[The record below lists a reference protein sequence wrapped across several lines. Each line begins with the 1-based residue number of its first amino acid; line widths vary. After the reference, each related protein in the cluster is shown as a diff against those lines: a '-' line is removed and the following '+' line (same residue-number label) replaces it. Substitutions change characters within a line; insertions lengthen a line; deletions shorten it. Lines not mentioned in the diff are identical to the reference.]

1 MSNRAPPVPDIRN
14 NANAYRHPHRGLF
27 GRLVERLANSATL
40 ARMRYAV
47 MSRLPFLKLES
58 EVENVVYLTWL
69 VPVSDCDCFVPKGVR
84 LWQKNGLTPF
94 TVLTYRHGHFGP
106 SALGRLR
113 KLFPSPLQ
121 SNWRLYLE
129 PASPGAPPVR
139 TVLFLK
145 NVMNSLMYALGTRL
159 FSDALPTHLAAQF
172 VHRRGGLATHTD
184 IAAGAGSAP
193 SLSCRLRL
201 GCMPTLTADFTSMFG
216 SWTDAVEF
224 LSCQDGAVAQVD
236 RVDRLAFAEIELP
249 IDLASVI
256 PAEPVDGVPSC
267 SLHGVLRPVG
277 GPLCFVVPRVRFRA
291 VSERLL

>member
-1 MSNRAPPVPDIRN
+1 MSNKATPLPAIHDH
-14 NANAYRHPHRGLF
+14 ANAYRHPHRGMF
-27 GRLVERLANSATL
+27 GRIVEQLANSTTV

-47 MSRLPFLKLES
+47 MSRLPFVKLES
-58 EVENVVYLTWL
+58 EVADVVYLTWL
-69 VPVSDCDCFVPKGVR
+69 VPVSACASFVPKGVR

-106 SALGRLR
+106 SALGILR

-129 PASPGAPPVR
+129 QAPAGAPPVR

-145 NVMNSLMYALGTRL
+145 NVMNSLVYALGTRL
-159 FSDALPTHLAAQF
+159 FSDALPTHLAADF
-172 VHRRGGLATHTD
+172 VHRRDGLATHTE

-193 SLSCRLRL
+193 SLLCSLRL
-201 GCMPTLTADFTSMFG
+201 GCMPALRTDFASMFG
-216 SWTDAVEF
+216 SWAGAVEF
-224 LSCQDGAVAQVD
+224 LSCQDGAVAQVG

-249 IDLASVI
+249 IDLATAL
-256 PAEPVDGVPSC
+256 PAEPSDGLPTC
-267 SLHGVLRPVG
+267 SLHGTLRPVG
-277 GPLCFVVPRVRFRA
+277 EPLCFVVPRVRFRA